1 MTNRLSPPCS
11 YGYNGRQYQP
21 KQHAMTDF
29 STINK
34 SSSQSFNA
42 QKRLIKDL
50 LAGKT
55 IPCSHCGKPLAAS
68 LPAAGETH
76 LLGHIRCPKGCTDI
90 ELEVE

>member
-1 MTNRLSPPCS
+1 
-11 YGYNGRQYQP
+11 
-21 KQHAMTDF
+21 MTDF

-50 LAGKT
+50 FAGKT
-55 IPCSHCGKPLAAS
+55 VPCRHCGKPLVAS
-68 LPAAGETH
+68 LPGAGETH